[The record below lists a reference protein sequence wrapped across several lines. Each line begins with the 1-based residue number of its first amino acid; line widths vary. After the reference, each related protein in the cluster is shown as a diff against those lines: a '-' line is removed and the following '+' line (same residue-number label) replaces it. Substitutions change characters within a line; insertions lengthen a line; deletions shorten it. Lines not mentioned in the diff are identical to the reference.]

1 MPMTH
6 RFGRRLALP
15 STRQIIHELKMFALE
30 ERILIARAAEQS
42 NASGAGAHDIVQ
54 VNGSHQEAPLASA

>member
-1 MPMTH
+1 MPITH

-30 ERILIARAAEQS
+30 ERLLIARAAENS
-42 NASGAGAHDIVQ
+42 DASDTGAPDSLLVDASKRDT
-54 VNGSHQEAPLASA
+54 PLAAA